1 MEWKLCKVMIMKCET
16 YEERM
21 SLWLDDQL
29 AQEEIG
35 QIEAHTATCP
45 SCRAYLD
52 ALHRLNRLLSTAPA
66 VSPVPGFTARFQA
79 RLAARRRRR
88 RTWAG
93 LLTLT
98 LATLALFVGAIVLL
112 VISGLAIWG
121 NLPAGGLMPQ
131 ATGLLLDLSKAAAS
145 FLGLVWLIISALA
158 RGLRH
163 PIFIGY
169 VTATAI
175 LIAAW
180 TQIVMR
186 RFFVR
191 RPLPVNG

>member
-1 MEWKLCKVMIMKCET
+1 MIMKCDT
-16 YEERM
+16 YQERM
-21 SLWLDDQL
+21 SFWLDDQL
-29 AQEEIG
+29 AQDEIR
-35 QIEAHTATCP
+35 QIEAHAATCP
-45 SCRAYLD
+45 SCRASLD
-52 ALHRLNRLLSTAPA
+52 ALHRLNRMLSAAPM
-66 VSPVPGFTARFQA
+66 VSPVPGFTARFQT
-79 RLAARRRRR
+79 RLVSRRRRR

-112 VISGLAIWG
+112 VISGLAVWG
-121 NLPAGGLMPQ
+121 NLPVSGLLPQ
-131 ATGLLLDLSKAAAS
+131 ATGLLLDLSKATAAS
-145 FLGLVWLIISALA
+145 LGLAWLIVSALA

-180 TQIVMR
+180 TQIVTR
-186 RFFVR
+186 RFFAR
-191 RPLPVNG
+191 RPLSVNG